1 MFSCY
6 YNIYENGKQ
15 VKSLAYQG
23 YDPSESEEPKKKKRS
38 FFHRDKE
45 RDDVRVEDIYTK
57 HDLKGFFISLKL
69 HFREIVYLNIISL
82 IGNFPFIF
90 ALLGLSGVFR
100 LQYTTP
106 TAPQFSNIGGLLLQ
120 NSGDAYSNTL
130 HTLFAFQTE
139 NAALTTANW
148 ICFMLAAL
156 MLFTFGLVNVGVTYV
171 LRELVRGKP
180 VFIWDDFW
188 EAVKKNWKQAF
199 FFGIFDL
206 LLIVVIPY
214 NLFFFMTGQGFLQL
228 TGDFVAS
235 LFFWLMLFIGITYMF
250 MRFYIYLQMVT
261 FDLPIRK
268 ILKNSLIFSLLNIK
282 RNLLV
287 LVGLATLVILNLLCF
302 TVTFLI
308 PLGIFLPLAVVFGLG
323 SFMAMYAAYFKVE
336 EIMIDHS
343 PEEAEGETEAETDAT
358 VTN

>member
-1 MFSCY
+1 M
-6 YNIYENGKQ
+6 
-15 VKSLAYQG
+15 AYQG
-23 YDPSESEEPKKKKRS
+23 YDDSESTEPKKKKRS
-38 FFHRDKE
+38 IFRREKE

-69 HFREIVYLNIISL
+69 HFREIVYVNILSL

-120 NSGDAYSNTL
+120 NSGNAYSNAL
-130 HTLFAFQTE
+130 YSLFAIQTE

-148 ICFMLAAL
+148 ICFLLAGL
-156 MLFTFGLVNVGVTYV
+156 MLFTFGLVNVGVTYI

-188 EAVKKNWKQAF
+188 ETVRKNWKQAF

-206 LLIVVIPY
+206 LLIVLIPY

-235 LFFWLMLFIGITYMF
+235 LFFWLMLFLGITYLF

-287 LVGLATLVILNLLCF
+287 LLGLAILVVFNLLCF
-302 TVTFLI
+302 TVTFLV
-308 PLGIFLPLAVVFGLG
+308 PLGICLPIAVTFGLG
-323 SFMAMYAAYFKVE
+323 AFMAMYGAYFKVE
-336 EIMIDHS
+336 EIMIDRDPSESDS
-343 PEEAEGETEAETDAT
+343 PEDDIPQNITE
-358 VTN
+358 

>member
-1 MFSCY
+1 
-6 YNIYENGKQ
+6 
-15 VKSLAYQG
+15 VKGLAYHG
-23 YDPSESEEPKKKKRS
+23 YDPSENEEPKKKKRS
-38 FFHRDKE
+38 FFHREKE
-45 RDDVRVEDIYTK
+45 RNDVRVEDIYTK

-69 HFREIVYLNIISL
+69 HFREIVYVNIISL
-82 IGNFPFIF
+82 IGNFPFVF

-106 TAPQFSNIGGLLLQ
+106 TAPQFANIGGLLLQ
-120 NSGDAYSNTL
+120 NSGNAYSNTL
-130 HTLFAFQTE
+130 HSLFAMQTE

-148 ICFMLAAL
+148 ICFMLAGL
-156 MLFTFGLVNVGVTYV
+156 MLFTFGLVNVGITYI

-180 VFIWDDFW
+180 VFLWDDFW
-188 EAVKKNWKQAF
+188 EAVRKNWKQAF

-206 LLIVVIPY
+206 LLIVMIPY

-235 LFFWLMLFIGITYMF
+235 LFFWLMLFLGITYMF

-287 LVGLATLVILNLLCF
+287 LVGLATLAIINLLCF
-302 TVTFLI
+302 SVTFLV
-308 PLGIFLPLAVVFGLG
+308 PLGIFLPIAVVFGLG
-323 SFMAMYAAYFKVE
+323 SFMAMYGAYFKVE
-336 EIMIDHS
+336 EIMIDTAS
-343 PEEAEGETEAETDAT
+343 NTENTSSDTESESVAT
-358 VTN
+358 E